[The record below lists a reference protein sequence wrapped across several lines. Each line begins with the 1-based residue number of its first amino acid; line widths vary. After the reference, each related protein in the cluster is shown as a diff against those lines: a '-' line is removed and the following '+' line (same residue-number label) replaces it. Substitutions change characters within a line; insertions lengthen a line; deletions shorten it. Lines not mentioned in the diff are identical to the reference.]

1 MSGKITVFDLEDF
14 FNLSSDLFCIIG
26 QDGFYQQVNP
36 AWEQVLGWKPENLIG
51 HLWLGLV
58 HPDDI
63 TISHLPTEPQQQLQ
77 WDSRYLHKDGSYRW
91 LCWSLST
98 SQKGLIY
105 AVGKDISQQL
115 RRIEALQTE
124 RESLYNLLNQ
134 LPAFLYLQPKDYGV
148 GFYNQRFREVF
159 GDPTGK
165 RCYEAIAGLKQ
176 PCPECPTFRV
186 FHSNAPQLWEWVD
199 SKTGRVYQIY
209 DYPFKD
215 MNGEPM
221 VVEMG
226 LDITAVKKA
235 EAALRQREQELT
247 QKNQQLQETLEQLQ
261 KTQAQLI
268 QTEKMSSLGQL
279 VAGVAHEINNP
290 ISFINGNITHAK
302 EYIQQLLEM
311 LQLYQKEYPHPT
323 PLIQEEIE
331 AIELDFV
338 IQDLQKLLD
347 SMQIGSDRIR
357 NIVLSLRN
365 FSRLDEAEM
374 KAVDVHSGID
384 STLMI
389 LQNRLKAKPDNS
401 QIQIIKEYAQLP
413 VIECYAGQL
422 NQVFMNIIT
431 NAIDALE
438 ELYVNNQESSCNL
451 QITIRTELLDSDWVA
466 IEITDNG
473 VGMSQEIQQRLFDPF
488 FTTKVV
494 GKGTGLGMSI
504 SYQIVT
510 EKHQGQL
517 RCISSIGE
525 GATFII
531 EIPIRQNKSIQ
542 PNLLLDNKEVQ
553 NC

>member
-1 MSGKITVFDLEDF
+1 MFDLEDF